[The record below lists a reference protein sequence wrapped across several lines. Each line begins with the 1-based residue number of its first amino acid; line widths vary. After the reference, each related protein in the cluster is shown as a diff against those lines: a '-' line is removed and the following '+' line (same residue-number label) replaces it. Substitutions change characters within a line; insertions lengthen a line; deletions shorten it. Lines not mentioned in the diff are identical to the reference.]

1 MSVPPMDSL
10 HGLAGFPSICT
21 LYHSAIYRY
30 DNRQMDGNESLF
42 PRLLEPVIREALADT
57 PVVCVLGPRQ
67 AGKTTLV
74 QLLAPDRAY
83 ISLDENNY
91 HRTAVN
97 DPEGFISSLP
107 EAVTL
112 DEVQRAP
119 EVLPAIKRAVDRDRR
134 PGRFLLTGS
143 ANLLFVPKVTESL
156 AGRMEIAQLQPLTEA
171 EKERKPGRFLS
182 ALLEGALTPDIKGGT
197 IAAEP
202 GLAERLVAGGYPEPL
217 GRAARRARQWYRQYL
232 RIIVERDVQDVARVK
247 DAQELARLLE
257 LLALRSAQLLNAS
270 GLASDLGLRRE
281 TVDHYLAVLERL
293 FLVRRLPAWHGNTA
307 KRLVKS
313 PKVHLLDSGLAAA
326 LGDLTDADWVHRR
339 DRMGPLLESFVVQQ
353 LIAQA
358 AWTDPDLRF
367 WHYRDN
373 DQIEVDVVMT
383 RGSKTWGVE
392 VKAAASLTRRDG
404 QGLARL
410 ADRCGDDFQQ
420 GILLYTGQDLLP
432 LGDKRMLA
440 VPLNELWTR

>member
-1 MSVPPMDSL
+1 
-10 HGLAGFPSICT
+10 
-21 LYHSAIYRY
+21 
-30 DNRQMDGNESLF
+30 MDGTESLF
-42 PRLLEPVIREALADT
+42 PRLLGPVIREALADT

-74 QLLAPDRAY
+74 QLLGSDRAY

-97 DPEGFISSLP
+97 DPEGFIASLP

-119 EVLPAIKRAVDRDRR
+119 AVLPAIKRAVDRDRR

-143 ANLLFVPKVTESL
+143 ANLLFMPTVTESL

-182 ALLEGALTPDIKGGT
+182 ALLEGALKPDIKGGT
-197 IAAEP
+197 VASEP

-232 RIIVERDVQDVARVK
+232 RIIVERDVRDVARVR

-257 LLALRSAQLLNAS
+257 LFALRSAQLLNAS
-270 GLASDLGLRRE
+270 ALASDLGLRRE

-313 PKVHLLDSGLAAA
+313 PKVHLLDSGLAAS
-326 LGDLTDADWVHRR
+326 LGDLAAADWLHRR

-367 WHYRDN
+367 WHYRDR
-373 DQIEVDVVMT
+373 DRIEVDVVMT
-383 RGSKTWGVE
+383 RGPKTWGVE
-392 VKAAASLTRRDG
+392 VKAAASLTHRDG

-410 ADRCGDDFQQ
+410 AERCGDDFQY

-432 LGDKRMLA
+432 LGDKRMFA

>member
-1 MSVPPMDSL
+1 
-10 HGLAGFPSICT
+10 
-21 LYHSAIYRY
+21 
-30 DNRQMDGNESLF
+30 MDGDQLLF
-42 PRLLEPVIREALADT
+42 PRLLTPVIREALADT

-67 AGKTTLV
+67 TGKTTLV
-74 QLLAPDRAY
+74 QQLAPDRAY
-83 ISLDENNY
+83 ISLDETNY
-91 HRTAVN
+91 HRTAVE
-97 DPEGFISSLP
+97 DPEGFIASLP
-107 EAVTL
+107 DAVTL

-119 EVLPAIKRAVDRDRR
+119 GLLPAIKRAVDRGRR

-156 AGRMEIAQLQPLTEA
+156 AGRMEIVQLQPLTEA

-182 ALLEGALTPDIKGGT
+182 VLLEGSLKPNIRGRTGG
-197 IAAEP
+197 AEP

-217 GRAARRARQWYRQYL
+217 GRSPHRARQWHRQYL
-232 RIIVERDVQDVARVK
+232 RGIVERDVQDVARVK
-247 DAQELARLLE
+247 DVHELARLLE

-270 GLASDLGLRRE
+270 GLANDLGLHRE
-281 TVDHYLAVLERL
+281 TVAHYLAVLERL
-293 FLVRRLPAWHGNTA
+293 FLVRRLPAWHRSTT

-313 PKVHLLDSGLAAA
+313 PKAHLLDSGLGAA
-326 LGDLTDADWVHRR
+326 LADLTSADWLGRR
-339 DRMGPLLESFVVQQ
+339 DRMGYLLESFVVQQ

-358 AWTDPDLRF
+358 AWTDADLRF
-367 WHYRDN
+367 WHYRDK
-373 DQIEVDVVMT
+373 DQVEVDIVMT
-383 RGSKTWGVE
+383 RGRKVWGVE

-410 ADRCGDDFQQ
+410 ADRCGKDFER
-420 GILLYTGQDLLP
+420 GILLYAGLDRLP

>member
-1 MSVPPMDSL
+1 M
-10 HGLAGFPSICT
+10 H
-21 LYHSAIYRY
+21 
-30 DNRQMDGNESLF
+30 GNETLF

-143 ANLLFVPKVTESL
+143 ANLLFVPRVTESL

-197 IAAEP
+197 ITAEP

-247 DAQELARLLE
+247 DAQELAYLLE

-326 LGDLTDADWVHRR
+326 LGDLTAADWVHRR
-339 DRMGPLLESFVVQQ
+339 DRMAPLLESFVVQQ

-410 ADRCGDDFQQ
+410 ADRCGGDFQQ

>member
-1 MSVPPMDSL
+1 MTDNE
-10 HGLAGFPSICT
+10 T
-21 LYHSAIYRY
+21 IY
-30 DNRQMDGNESLF
+30 

-74 QLLAPDRAY
+74 QRLAPERAY

-91 HRTAVN
+91 FRTAVD
-97 DPEGFISSLP
+97 DPDGFISSLP
-107 EAVTL
+107 DVVTL

-119 EVLPAIKRAVDRDRR
+119 AVLPAIKRAVDRDRR

-143 ANLLFVPKVTESL
+143 ANLLFVPRVTESL
-156 AGRMEIAQLQPLTEA
+156 AGRMEIAQLYPLTEV

-182 ALLEGALTPDIKGGT
+182 ALLGGTLRPEIKGGT
-197 IAAEP
+197 VTAET

-217 GRAARRARQWYRQYL
+217 GRPPQRARQWYRQYL
-232 RIIVERDVQDVARVK
+232 RIIVERDVQDIARVQ
-247 DAQELARLLE
+247 DAQVLARVLE

-270 GLASDLGLRRE
+270 ALASDLGLRRP

-307 KRLVKS
+307 KRLVKT
-313 PKVHLLDSGLAAA
+313 PKVYLLDSGLASA
-326 LGDLTDADWVHRR
+326 LCDLTAADWLHHR

-353 LIAQA
+353 LVAQA
-358 AWTDPDLRF
+358 AWTDPGLRF
-367 WHYRDN
+367 WHYRDA
-373 DQIEVDVVMT
+373 DQIEVDIVLT

-392 VKAAASLTRRDG
+392 VKAAASLTDG
-404 QGLARL
+404 DGRGLKRL
-410 ADRCGDDFQQ
+410 ADRCGDDFQG
-420 GILLYTGQDLLP
+420 GILLYAGQDILP

-440 VPLNELWTR
+440 VPLNALWKR

>member
-1 MSVPPMDSL
+1 MDE
-10 HGLAGFPSICT
+10 T
-21 LYHSAIYRY
+21 
-30 DNRQMDGNESLF
+30 ESLF

-67 AGKTTLV
+67 SGKTTLV
-74 QLLAPDRAY
+74 QLLDPDRAY
-83 ISLDENNY
+83 ISMDENNY

-97 DPEGFISSLP
+97 DPEGFVSSLP

-119 EVLPAIKRAVDRDRR
+119 EVLPAIKRTVDRNRR

-143 ANLLFVPKVTESL
+143 ANLLLVPTVTESL

-182 ALLEGALTPDIKGGT
+182 ALLEGTLKRDIKGGT
-197 IAAEP
+197 VASEP
-202 GLAERLVAGGYPEPL
+202 GLAERLAAGGYPEPL
-217 GRAARRARQWYRQYL
+217 GRAARRARQWHRQYL
-232 RIIVERDVQDVARVK
+232 RIIVERDVKDVARVR

-270 GLASDLGLRRE
+270 ALASDLGLRRE

-313 PKVHLLDSGLAAA
+313 PKVHLLDSGLAAS
-326 LGDLTDADWVHRR
+326 LGDLTAADWLHRR

-353 LIAQA
+353 LVAQA

-367 WHYRDN
+367 WHYRDR

-392 VKAAASLTRRDG
+392 VKAAASLTQRDG

-410 ADRCGDDFQQ
+410 AERCGDDFQY
-420 GILLYTGQDLLP
+420 GILFYTGQDLLP